1 MTEERSKTANVTR
14 SDSPR
19 VIDFEEIKRVRKRHV
34 SRLEEI
40 PDRREPIPGELA
52 DSFLEEEFEN

>member
-1 MTEERSKTANVTR
+1 MTEERFRTSNVTR

-19 VIDFEEIKRVRKRHV
+19 VIDFEELKRVRKRHLA
-34 SRLEEI
+34 RLDAI
-40 PDRREPIPGELA
+40 PDRREPKPGELV